1 MISRLRRSTWTAR
14 FLGAALLLALFSFP
28 LAGRASA
35 AEIITGDP
43 NIVIG
48 EDEVIEDDL
57 ILSGALVEM
66 NGTVLGDLFMTG
78 QEVILN
84 GTVEGTVFIGAQIIR
99 VDGEVDG
106 SLFAGGYALT
116 LGSQASVDRSL
127 YFGGF
132 SFKAEEGSYV
142 GRSLYPANYQT
153 ILEGEVERDVVAGA
167 AAFEL
172 NGTVGGDVYVDLG
185 EVESDADPSVF
196 PWTGFVPGGVRMIEP
211 GFRQGEEAAV
221 GGEVS
226 YTVTQVQV
234 EGLEVTP
241 PEPERVVGFIIAGW
255 LRQRIGE
262 FLALLLIGALLLRFY
277 PAVLLRA
284 GEYIQD
290 RPLPS
295 AGYGCLSL
303 LAFFIGVPLAIGLI
317 ILAAILGGV
326 VTLGSLVNDILG
338 LGSASVGLVI
348 AAFLVT
354 VSLLTKTVVSFLV
367 GKKVLDQ
374 FVKETEQGYW
384 YDVGALAVGLLIYE
398 ILRAIPLG
406 FGWLIGLVVTLVG
419 LGALYF
425 AMRKWLAPDSITSP
439 AETAA

>member
-1 MISRLRRSTWTAR
+1 MSTRSRGTIWAIRL
-14 FLGAALLLALFSFP
+14 LGIVLLLGLLSLP
-28 LAGRASA
+28 LASRASA
-35 AEIITGDP
+35 AEIVTGDP
-43 NIVIG
+43 NVVIG
-48 EDEVIEDDL
+48 EDEVIEDDMM
-57 ILSGALVEM
+57 ISGALVEM
-66 NGTVLGDLFMTG
+66 NGTVLGDLFMSG

-84 GTVEGTVFIGAQIIR
+84 GTVEGTVFIGAQVIR
-99 VDGEVDG
+99 VNGEVDG
-106 SLFAGGYALT
+106 SLFAGGYSLT
-116 LGSQASVDRSL
+116 LGPEASVDRSL

-153 ILEGEVERDVVAGA
+153 VLEGEVERDVVAGA

-185 EVESDADPSVF
+185 EVEGDTDPSF
-196 PWTGFVPGGVRMIEP
+196 STWTAFVPGGVRMIEP
-211 GFRQGEEAAV
+211 GFRQGENAQV

-226 YTVTQVQV
+226 YTVTQVKV

-241 PEPERVVGFIIAGW
+241 PEPKRIVGFIVAGW

-262 FLALLLIGALLLRFY
+262 FLALLIIGALLLRFF

-284 GEYIQD
+284 GEYVQD

-295 AGYGCLSL
+295 AGYGCLSM
-303 LAFFIGVPLAIGLI
+303 LAFLIGVPLAIGLV

-338 LGSASVGLVI
+338 LGSASIGLII
-348 AAFLVT
+348 AAFLIT
-354 VSLLTKTVVSFLV
+354 VSLLTKAVVSFLV

-374 FVKETEQGYW
+374 VAKGAKEGYW
-384 YDVGALAVGLLIYE
+384 YEVGALAVGLLIYE

-406 FGWLIGLVVTLVG
+406 FGWLVGFIVTLVG

-425 AMRKWLAPDSITSP
+425 AMRRWLAPDSITSP
-439 AETAA
+439 AETGA